1 LEGQELAARH
11 IALRER
17 AGLTQEQEAK
27 MAGVSPTTISGI
39 ESGKI
44 TRPHLKTLLK
54 IARAL
59 GVDVGELRESGKVQA
74 PLSSIQPSL
83 NGFEEE
89 RREDTEYVH
98 IETLID
104 RIGAAGNVAREVVQE
119 WRSESARIL
128 AEGKPPAKYRTLEM
142 RSLHN
147 ELSAIFMADLRD
159 ILEGARRGTIS
170 VGREGGEPQ
179 GLAQDPSL
187 WPHELR
193 EFVYDVG
200 SHIVVLPAVIE
211 SLEREW
217 AARGFEVA
225 SSRTQRGGAIE
236 DGLPHG
242 VLTDAGWQ
250 YAIEKAR
257 EEAGVR

>member
-1 LEGQELAARH
+1 
-11 IALRER
+11 
-17 AGLTQEQEAK
+17 

-59 GVDVGELRESGKVQA
+59 GVDVGELRESGKVEA
-74 PLSSIQPSL
+74 LPSSIQPSL

-98 IETLID
+98 FSTLLG
-104 RIGAAGNVAREVVQE
+104 RIRAAGTAAREVVQE
-119 WRSESARIL
+119 WRSESAEIL
-128 AEGKPPAKYRTLEM
+128 AGGRPPTKHRTLEM
-142 RSLHN
+142 RSFHN
-147 ELSAIFMADLRD
+147 ELSAMFMAGLHD
-159 ILEGARRGTIS
+159 IVEGARRGTIS
-170 VGREGGEPQ
+170 VGREGSEPQ
-179 GLAQDPSL
+179 DLAEDPSL

-200 SHIVVLPAVIE
+200 SHIVVLSTVIE

-217 AARGFEVA
+217 TARGFELA
-225 SSRTQRGGAIE
+225 SSSTQRGGAIE
-236 DGLPHG
+236 DGLPNG
-242 VLTDAGWQ
+242 VVTDAGWQ

-257 EEAGVR
+257 VEAGIR

>member
-1 LEGQELAARH
+1 
-11 IALRER
+11 
-17 AGLTQEQEAK
+17 

-59 GVDVGELRESGKVQA
+59 GVDVGELRESVKVEA
-74 PLSSIQPSL
+74 PPSSIQPSL

-89 RREDTEYVH
+89 RREDIEYVH
-98 IETLID
+98 FSTLLD
-104 RIGAAGNVAREVVQE
+104 RIRAVGNAAREVAQE

-128 AEGKPPAKYRTLEM
+128 AEGKPPAKYRALEM
-142 RSLHN
+142 KSFHN
-147 ELSAIFMADLRD
+147 ELSAIFMADLRN
-159 ILEGARRGTIS
+159 ILEAARRGTIS

-187 WPHELR
+187 WPRELR
-193 EFVYDVG
+193 EFVNDVG
-200 SHIVVLPAVIE
+200 SHIAVLPAVIE

-217 AARGFEVA
+217 AARGFEVT
-225 SSRTQRGGAIE
+225 SFGTQRGGAVE
-236 DGLPHG
+236 DGLPDG
-242 VLTDAGWQ
+242 VTRDAGWQ

-257 EEAGVR
+257 EEAGIR

>member
-1 LEGQELAARH
+1 
-11 IALRER
+11 
-17 AGLTQEQEAK
+17 

-59 GVDVGELRESGKVQA
+59 GVDVGELRESGKVEA
-74 PLSSIQPSL
+74 LPSSIQPSL

-98 IETLID
+98 FSTLLG
-104 RIGAAGNVAREVVQE
+104 RIRAAGNAAREVVQE
-119 WRSESARIL
+119 WRSESAKIL
-128 AEGKPPAKYRTLEM
+128 AGGQPPAKHRTLEM
-142 RSLHN
+142 RSFHN
-147 ELSAIFMADLRD
+147 ELSAIFMKDLRD
-159 ILEGARRGTIS
+159 IVEGARRGTIS

-179 GLAQDPSL
+179 DLAEDPSL
-187 WPHELR
+187 WPRELR
-193 EFVYDVG
+193 EFVYAAG
-200 SHIVVLPAVIE
+200 SHIVVLPTVIE

-217 AARGFEVA
+217 AARGFEIA
-225 SSRTQRGGAIE
+225 SSSTQRGDAIE
-236 DGLPHG
+236 DGLPNG
-242 VLTDAGWQ
+242 VLRDTGWQ